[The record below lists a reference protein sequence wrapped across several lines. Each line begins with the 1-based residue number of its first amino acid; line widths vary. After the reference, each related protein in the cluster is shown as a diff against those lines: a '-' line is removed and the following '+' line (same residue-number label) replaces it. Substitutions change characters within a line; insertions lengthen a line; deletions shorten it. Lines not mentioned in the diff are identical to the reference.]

1 MIIIYLIFL
10 IFFVQTSNISAEQN
24 SKIISENILEVTDFS
39 WAKEEFYNKVYCD
52 FTVVNNSDR
61 NIKKFIVNIKFF
73 DNNKKLLIEKNEKI
87 KLFIKAGDKKNI
99 RQYEIGFV
107 PDGVASFR
115 VWAIV
120 P

>member
-1 MIIIYLIFL
+1 MIIYLLFL
-10 IFFVQTSNISAEQN
+10 TFFVQISNISAEQN
-24 SKIISENILEVTDFS
+24 SENILEVTDFS

-73 DNNKKLLIEKNEKI
+73 DKDENLLIEKNEKI

-99 RQYEIGFV
+99 RQLELGFV

-115 VWAIV
+115 VWARSQ
-120 P
+120 